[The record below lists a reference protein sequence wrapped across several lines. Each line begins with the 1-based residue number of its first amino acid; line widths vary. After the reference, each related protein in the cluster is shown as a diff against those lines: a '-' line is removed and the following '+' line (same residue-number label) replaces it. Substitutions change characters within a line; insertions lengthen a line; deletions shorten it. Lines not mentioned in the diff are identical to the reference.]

1 MMFNIDSLF
10 FENEVAATTR
20 SNMLHL
26 QKMTDTAFVQFVQDV
41 KQNLQGKLS
50 GIPVSLKVDGL
61 GARFGRDSAGRPF
74 FEGSRTGAIFEPG
87 AFSRYTAAKGGTPE
101 MISRAQHYDDI
112 FNVITNSNFIKLLPK
127 DTKIVC
133 EVFYNPL
140 GEIADGGIKFVN
152 IAYDPSKLGSLMTIV
167 PFKALVASTGETH
180 PNSDAIIDSLFQQST
195 QQIKFVDTRLE
206 IRGSIDISTVVDP
219 VASLD
224 SQAISTLT
232 SRKAQDAD
240 AKAYI
245 KQIVQQTKE
254 ALADFIISN
263 PQIVDRFKLGPN
275 IEGLVLN
282 INGRDIKVTTS
293 EFKQAL
299 AAKKAAST
307 NESTGFLQEL
317 VEARMFVY
325 PENLKG
331 RDAVTIGRLL
341 FCSMLALEILRHES
355 GYKAQEYVS
364 RTMAFNDF
372 DHLRPS
378 ATDLANLIAVVA
390 NQDRYFD
397 EIKSKIGLYAP
408 ELQIKAHLRTFP
420 SDINYPSRI
429 RQFLL
434 MLDEALMIA
443 GSDLRQARRIIGD
456 WKNATDGEKKTAWM
470 SLTRVFSAY
479 GSQLDIY
486 LLAKQF
492 FSF

>member
-10 FENEVAATTR
+10 FESEVVATTR

-26 QKMTDTAFVQFVQDV
+26 QKMTDTAFIQFVQDV
-41 KQNLQGKLS
+41 KQNLQGKLQ

-61 GARFGRDSAGRPF
+61 GARFGCDNTGRPF

-87 AFSRYTAAKGGTPE
+87 AFSQYTKAKGGTPE
-101 MISRAQHYDDI
+101 MILRAQHYDDI
-112 FNVITNSNFIKLLPK
+112 FDVITGSNFIKLLPK

-140 GEIADGGIKFVN
+140 GEMADGGIKFVN
-152 IAYDPSKLGSLMTIV
+152 ISYDPSKLGQLMTIV
-167 PFKALVASTGETH
+167 PFKALLASTGETH
-180 PNSDAIIDSLFQQST
+180 PNSDAIIDSLFEQST
-195 QQIKFVDTRLE
+195 AQIKFVDTRLE

-224 SQAISTLT
+224 TEAIATLT

-240 AKAYI
+240 AKAYL

-254 ALADFIISN
+254 SLADFIISN

-293 EFKQAL
+293 EFKTAL
-299 AAKKAAST
+299 AAKRAQT
-307 NESTGFLQEL
+307 RESTGFLQEL

-331 RDAVTIGRLL
+331 RDAITLARLL
-341 FCSMLALEILRHES
+341 FCSMLALEIVRHEN
-355 GYKAQEYVS
+355 GNKAQDYVN

-378 ATDLANLIAVVA
+378 ATDLANLMAVLS
-390 NQDRYFD
+390 NQDRYID
-397 EIKSKIGLYAP
+397 QIKSKIGLYIP

-420 SDINYPSRI
+420 SDINYPTRI

-434 MLDEALMIA
+434 MLDEALVIA

-456 WKNATDGEKKTAWM
+456 WRASTDGEKKTAWM
-470 SLTRVFSAY
+470 SISRVFSAH

>member
-10 FENEVAATTR
+10 LESEVAATTR

-26 QKMTDTAFVQFVQDV
+26 QKMTDTAFIQFVQDV
-41 KQNLQGKLS
+41 KQNLQGKLQ

-61 GARFGRDSAGRPF
+61 GARFGRDNTGRPF

-87 AFSRYTAAKGGTPE
+87 AFSKYTAAKGGTPE
-101 MISRAQHYDDI
+101 MIARAQHYDDI
-112 FNVITNSNFIKLLPK
+112 FDVITQSNFIKLLPK

-140 GEIADGGIKFVN
+140 GEMVEGGIKFVN
-152 IAYDPSKLGSLMTIV
+152 IAYDPSRLGQLMTIV
-167 PFKALVASTGETH
+167 PFKVLVASTGETH
-180 PNSDAIIDSLFQQST
+180 PNSDAIIDALFQQST
-195 QQIKFVDTRLE
+195 LQIKFVDTRLE
-206 IRGSIDISTVVDP
+206 IKGSIDISTVVDP

-224 SQAISTLT
+224 AQAIATLN
-232 SRKAQDAD
+232 SRKRDDAD
-240 AKAYI
+240 AKAYL

-254 ALADFIISN
+254 SLADFILSN

-293 EFKQAL
+293 EFKQTI
-299 AAKKAAST
+299 AAKKAQT
-307 NESTGFLQEL
+307 KESTGFLQEL

-331 RDAVTIGRLL
+331 RDAVTIARLL
-341 FCSMLALEILRHES
+341 FCSMLALEIVRHEN
-355 GYKAQEYVS
+355 GYKAQDYVS

-372 DHLRPS
+372 DHMRPS
-378 ATDLANLIAVVA
+378 ATDLANLIAIVA
-390 NQDRYFD
+390 NQDRYLD
-397 EIKSKIGLYAP
+397 EVKTKIGLYAP

-456 WKNATDGEKKTAWM
+456 WANATDGEKKTAWM
-470 SLTRVFSAY
+470 SLTRVFSSY

>member
-1 MMFNIDSLF
+1 MFNIDSLF

-41 KQNLQGKLS
+41 KQNLQGKLQ

-61 GARFGRDSAGRPF
+61 GARFGRDNTGRPF

-87 AFSRYTAAKGGTPE
+87 AFSQYTASRGGTEE
-101 MISRAQHYDDI
+101 MLARAKHYDDI
-112 FNVITNSNFIKLLPK
+112 FEVITKSNFIKILPK

-140 GEIADGGIKFVN
+140 GEMTDGGIKFVN
-152 IAYDPSKLGSLMTIV
+152 IAYDPSRLGQLMTIV

-180 PNSDAIIDSLFQQST
+180 PNSDAIIDALFQQSS
-195 QQIKFVDTRLE
+195 QQIKFIDTRLE
-206 IRGSIDISTVVDP
+206 IKGSIDISTVVDP

-224 SQAISTLT
+224 AQAIATLN
-232 SRKAQDAD
+232 SRKRDDAD
-240 AKAYI
+240 AKTYL

-254 ALADFIISN
+254 ALADFVLTN
-263 PQIVDRFKLGPN
+263 PQIVDKFKLGPN

-293 EFKQAL
+293 EFKQTI
-299 AAKKAAST
+299 AAKKAQT
-307 NESTGFLQEL
+307 KESTGFLQEL
-317 VEARMFVY
+317 TEARMFVY

-331 RDAVTIGRLL
+331 RDAVTIARLL
-341 FCSMLALEILRHES
+341 FCSMLALEIVRHEN
-355 GYKAQEYVS
+355 GYKAQDYVS

-372 DHLRPS
+372 DHMRPS
-378 ATDLANLIAVVA
+378 ATDLANLIAIVA
-390 NQDRYFD
+390 NQDRYLD
-397 EIKSKIGLYAP
+397 EVKTKIGLYAP

-456 WKNATDGEKKTAWM
+456 WANATDGEKKTAWM
-470 SLTRVFSAY
+470 SLTRVFSSY

-492 FSF
+492 FYF

>member
-10 FENEVAATTR
+10 LESEVAATTR

-41 KQNLQGKLS
+41 KQNLQGKLQ

-87 AFSRYTAAKGGTPE
+87 AFSQYTAARGGTEE
-101 MISRAQHYDDI
+101 MLARAKHYDDI
-112 FNVITNSNFIKLLPK
+112 FEVITKSNFIKILPK

-140 GEIADGGIKFVN
+140 GEMVEGGIKFVN
-152 IAYDPSKLGSLMTIV
+152 IAYDPSRLGRLMTIV

-180 PNSDAIIDSLFQQST
+180 PSSDAIIDALFQQST
-195 QQIKFVDTRLE
+195 SQIKFVDTRLE
-206 IRGSIDISTVVDP
+206 IQGSIDISTVVDP

-224 SQAISTLT
+224 AAAIATLN
-232 SRKAQDAD
+232 SRKRDDAD
-240 AKAYI
+240 AKAYL
-245 KQIVQQTKE
+245 KQVVQQTKE
-254 ALADFIISN
+254 ALADFILTN

-275 IEGLVLN
+275 IEGIVLN

-293 EFKQAL
+293 EFKQAI
-299 AAKKAAST
+299 AAKKAQA

-331 RDAVTIGRLL
+331 KDAITIAKLL
-341 FCSMLALEILRHES
+341 FCSMLALEIVRHENES
-355 GYKAQEYVS
+355 RAQEYVN

-390 NQDRYFD
+390 NQDRYLD
-397 EIKSKIGLYAP
+397 EVRTKIGLYAP
-408 ELQIKAHLRTFP
+408 ELQIKAHLRTFTGAKNDP
-420 SDINYPSRI
+420 ARI

-434 MLDEALMIA
+434 KLDEALMIA
-443 GSDLRQARRIIGD
+443 GSDMRQARRIIGD
-456 WKNATDGEKKTAWM
+456 WLRSSNGEKKIAWAT
-470 SLTRVFSAY
+470 LTRVFSSYAP
-479 GSQLDIY
+479 SLDIY
-486 LLAKQF
+486 LLAKNYF
-492 FSF
+492 YF

>member
-10 FENEVAATTR
+10 LESEVAATTR

-26 QKMTDTAFVQFVQDV
+26 QKMTDTAFIQFVQDV
-41 KQNLQGKLS
+41 KQNLQGKLQ

-61 GARFGRDSAGRPF
+61 GARFGRDNTGRPF

-87 AFSRYTAAKGGTPE
+87 AFSKYTSAKDGTPE
-101 MISRAQHYDDI
+101 MIARAQHYDDI
-112 FNVITNSNFIKLLPK
+112 FDVITQSNFIKLLPK

-140 GEIADGGIKFVN
+140 GEMVEGGIKFVN
-152 IAYDPSKLGSLMTIV
+152 IAYDPSRLGQLMTIV
-167 PFKALVASTGETH
+167 PFKVLVASTGETH
-180 PNSDAIIDSLFQQST
+180 PNSDAIIDTLFQQST
-195 QQIKFVDTRLE
+195 LQIKFVDTRLE
-206 IRGSIDISTVVDP
+206 IKGSIDISTVVDP

-224 SQAISTLT
+224 AQAIATLN
-232 SRKAQDAD
+232 SRKRDDAD
-240 AKAYI
+240 AKAYL

-254 ALADFIISN
+254 SLADFILSN

-293 EFKQAL
+293 EFKQTI
-299 AAKKAAST
+299 AAKKAQT
-307 NESTGFLQEL
+307 KESTGFLQEL

-331 RDAVTIGRLL
+331 RDAVTIARLL
-341 FCSMLALEILRHES
+341 FCSMLALEIVRHQN
-355 GYKAQEYVS
+355 GYKAQDYVS

-372 DHLRPS
+372 DHMRPS
-378 ATDLANLIAVVA
+378 ATDLANLIAIVA
-390 NQDRYFD
+390 NQDRYLD
-397 EIKSKIGLYAP
+397 EVKTKIGLYAP

-456 WKNATDGEKKTAWM
+456 WANATDGEKKTAWM
-470 SLTRVFSAY
+470 SLTRVFSSY

>member
-10 FENEVAATTR
+10 FENDVAATTR

-41 KQNLQGKLS
+41 KQNLQGKLQ

-61 GARFGRDSAGRPF
+61 GARFGRDSTGRPF

-87 AFSRYTAAKGGTPE
+87 AFSQYTAARGGTEE
-101 MISRAQHYDDI
+101 MLARARHYDDI
-112 FNVITNSNFIKLLPK
+112 FKVITQSNFIKMLPK
-127 DTKIVC
+127 DVKIVC
-133 EVFYNPL
+133 EIFYNPL
-140 GEIADGGIKFVN
+140 GEMSDGGIRFVN
-152 IAYDPSKLGSLMTIV
+152 IAYDPSRLGQLMTIV

-224 SQAISTLT
+224 DAALQTLT
-232 SRKAQDAD
+232 SRKQVDAD
-240 AKAYI
+240 AKAYL

-254 ALADFIISN
+254 ALADFILTN
-263 PQIVDRFKLGPN
+263 PQIVDKFKLGPN
-275 IEGLVLN
+275 IEGIVLN

-293 EFKQAL
+293 EFKQTI
-299 AAKKAAST
+299 AAKKAQAK
-307 NESTGFLQEL
+307 ESTGFLQEL

-331 RDAVTIGRLL
+331 SNAITIAKLL
-341 FCSMLALEILRHES
+341 FCSMLALEILRYENE
-355 GYKAQEYVS
+355 YKAQEYVN

-372 DHLRPS
+372 DHMRPS

-390 NQDRYFD
+390 NQDRYID
-397 EIKSKIGLYAP
+397 EVKTKIGLYAP

-420 SDINYPSRI
+420 GARYDPARI

-434 MLDEALMIA
+434 KLDEALMIA
-443 GSDLRQARRIIGD
+443 GADMRQARRIIGD
-456 WKNATDGEKKTAWM
+456 WPSASSFEKKTAWA
-470 SLTRVFSAY
+470 SLTRVFSTY
-479 GSQLDIY
+479 GSSLDIY
-486 LLAKQF
+486 LLTKQF
-492 FSF
+492 FYS

>member
-10 FENEVAATTR
+10 FESEVAATTR

-41 KQNLQGKLS
+41 KQNLQGKLQ

-61 GARFGRDSAGRPF
+61 GARFGRDSTGRPF

-87 AFSRYTAAKGGTPE
+87 AFSKYTASKGGTPE

-112 FNVITNSNFIKLLPK
+112 FDTITKSNFIKTLPK

-133 EVFYNPL
+133 EIFYNPL
-140 GEIADGGIKFVN
+140 GEMVEGGIKFVN
-152 IAYDPSKLGSLMTIV
+152 IAYDPSRLGQLMTIV
-167 PFKALVASTGETH
+167 PFKALLASTGETH
-180 PNSDAIIDSLFQQST
+180 PNSDLIIDSLFQQST

-206 IRGSIDISTVVDP
+206 IKGSIDISTVVDP
-219 VASLD
+219 VTSLD
-224 SQAISTLT
+224 AQAIATLN
-232 SRKAQDAD
+232 SRKHSDAD
-240 AKAYI
+240 AKAYL

-254 ALADFIISN
+254 SLADFILTN

-275 IEGLVLN
+275 IEGIVLN

-293 EFKQAL
+293 EFKQAI
-299 AAKKAAST
+299 AAKRAQT

-331 RDAVTIGRLL
+331 KDAVTMSRLL
-341 FCSMLALEILRHES
+341 FCSLLALEILRYENE
-355 GYKAQEYVS
+355 YKAQEYVN
-364 RTMAFNDF
+364 RTMTFNDF

-378 ATDLANLIAVVA
+378 ATDLANLISVVS
-390 NQDRYFD
+390 NQDRYLD
-397 EIKSKIGLYAP
+397 GVKTKIGLYAP
-408 ELQIKAHLRTFP
+408 ELQIKAHLRTFAGAKN
-420 SDINYPSRI
+420 DTSRI

-434 MLDEALMIA
+434 KLDDALMIA
-443 GSDLRQARRIIGD
+443 GADLRQARRIIGD
-456 WKNATDGEKKTAWM
+456 WERASEGEKKAAWAT
-470 SLTRVFSAY
+470 LTRVFISH

-492 FSF
+492 FIF